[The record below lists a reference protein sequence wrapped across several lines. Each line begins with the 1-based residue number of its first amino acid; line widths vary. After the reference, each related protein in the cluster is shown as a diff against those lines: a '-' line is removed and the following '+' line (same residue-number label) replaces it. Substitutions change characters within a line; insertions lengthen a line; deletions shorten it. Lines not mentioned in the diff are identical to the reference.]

1 MEEFG
6 IGCTIIKGDLEIKIF
21 DDIFNLT
28 DELQKYLGNVETI
41 LGNIKIHRFVHL
53 AFNEKSFFHSI
64 YYTQVAVNYRTDLSQ
79 SP

>member
-41 LGNIKIHRFVHL
+41 LGNIKIHRFVRL
-53 AFNEKSFFHSI
+53 ALNEKSFSSF
-64 YYTQVAVNYRTDLSQ
+64 DLLLAGRHQ
-79 SP
+79 LPH